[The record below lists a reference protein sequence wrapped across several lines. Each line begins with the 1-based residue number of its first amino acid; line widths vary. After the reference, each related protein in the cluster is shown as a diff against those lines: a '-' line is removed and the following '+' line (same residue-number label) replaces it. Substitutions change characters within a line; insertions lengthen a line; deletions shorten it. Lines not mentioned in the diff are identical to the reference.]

1 VLLLLMTTGGGSM
14 AGYGALLRPVHSS
27 ANIRR
32 PHGEIPC
39 GEGAARLRTGDGI
52 MVTSVVWTG
61 ERRVLRYVAAFAG
74 LVGVICV
81 LTVRLRP

>member
-1 VLLLLMTTGGGSM
+1 MTAGGGSM
-14 AGYGALLRPVHSS
+14 AGYGALLRPLDSS

-32 PHGEIPC
+32 PHGETPC
-39 GEGAARLRTGDGI
+39 SEIGGEGAARLRTGDGI